1 VPDLTVLLDVPEE
14 VAEARLTSTRDRFED
29 AGHEFHRRVLAGY
42 GALATDPGWVVVDG
56 TPGVDEVAV
65 AVRAAVRDR
74 LAL

>member
-1 VPDLTVLLDVPEE
+1 MPDLTVLLDVPEA
-14 VAEARLTSTRDRFED
+14 VAESRLTSTRDRFED

-42 GALATDPGWVVVDG
+42 RALAADPYWVVIDG
-56 TPGVDEVAV
+56 TRSVDEVAV